1 MALLLFTPLLSFNL
15 IYSDR
20 SHVALCYS
28 WTALV
33 AEIKEIKEK
42 RQKEDDL
49 LLIIAAG
56 SRHAI
61 IPNMEFEYMDPEV
74 HEDVFRIIK
83 YSCEE
88 ICSTKD
94 QLNKVLRFWTT
105 FLEPI
110 LGVHSR
116 MHDSETAEDQGV
128 SKHPTLKSSTTSLVE
143 SEGSPNGNATTTNL
157 KLPKSNC
164 NGNSSSSPERANV
177 SRTDFMNAGTSTKEG
192 VAVAIDERLTNSSIA
207 GTSAPPDGNHGMLKG
222 RAVKIICEDI
232 CSYIYLVSEKY
243 HSLLWVFVYLA

>member
-1 MALLLFTPLLSFNL
+1 M
-15 IYSDR
+15 
-20 SHVALCYS
+20 
-28 WTALV
+28 

-42 RQKEDDL
+42 RQKEDDVL
-49 LLIIAAG
+49 LSIAAG

-61 IPNMEFEYMDPEV
+61 IPNMEFEYLDSEV

-88 ICSTKD
+88 VCSTKD

-116 MHDSETAEDQGV
+116 LHDSETDDDHGA
-128 SKHPTLKSSTTSLVE
+128 SKRQTLKSSTTSLVE

-157 KLPKSNC
+157 KPPKSNC
-164 NGNSSSSPERANV
+164 NGNSSSSPERANI
-177 SRTDFMNAGTSTKEG
+177 SRSDFMNVSTLTKEG
-192 VAVAIDERLTNSSIA
+192 VAVASAERLTNCDIA
-207 GTSAPPDGNHGMLKG
+207 GTSAPDVNPGMYRG
-222 RAVKIICEDI
+222 RAV
-232 CSYIYLVSEKY
+232 
-243 HSLLWVFVYLA
+243 